1 MLNSRKKILVLL
13 AGFLSPL
20 TIYAAP
26 ISLLDFTSAGDVFV
40 AADGSEATLTFD
52 SNSFGQAELTNNGVP
67 NVIIATNGTSLEF
80 NYDYILSAFGLTVFE
95 ARLFDTA
102 GGIFGG
108 TLDTLFVVHTT
119 SLQSGSV
126 SWDLSSY
133 TGLTLLGLDFRLIN
147 MDAGI
152 IFNGTTT
159 TISNLAIVDN
169 LPSPVPVPAAVWLFG
184 TALVG
189 LVGYSKRRK
198 AA

>member
-1 MLNSRKKILVLL
+1 MLNSRKKFFLLL

-40 AADGSEATLTFD
+40 AADGNDATLTFD
-52 SNSFGQAELTNNGVP
+52 TNSFGQAELTNNGVP

-80 NYDYILSAFGLTVFE
+80 SYDYIVSAFSSTVFE

-108 TLDTLFVVHTT
+108 TLDTLFVERFTFP
-119 SLQSGSV
+119 QSGAV
-126 SWDLSSY
+126 SWDLSGY
-133 TGLTLLGLDFRLIN
+133 TGLTLGLDFRLNN
-147 MDAGI
+147 MDPGLQ
-152 IFNGTTT
+152 FGGTIT

-184 TALVG
+184 TALIG

-198 AA
+198 AV

>member
-108 TLDTLFVVHTT
+108 TLDTLFVDRFT
-119 SLQSGSV
+119 SPQSGAV
-126 SWDLSSY
+126 SWDLSGY
-133 TGLTLLGLDFRLIN
+133 TGLTLGLDFRLEN
-147 MDAGI
+147 MDPGLQ
-152 IFNGTTT
+152 FSGTIT

>member
-1 MLNSRKKILVLL
+1 MLLVGL
-13 AGFLSPL
+13 LSPL

-52 SNSFGQAELTNNGVP
+52 SSSFGRAELTNNGVP
-67 NVIIATNGTSLEF
+67 NVIIAANGTSLEF
-80 NYDYILSAFGLTVFE
+80 NYDYIPFAAGLTLFE

-108 TLDTLFVVHTT
+108 TLDTLFVDRFT
-119 SLQSGSV
+119 SPQSGPV
-126 SWDLSSY
+126 SWDLSGY
-133 TGLTLLGLDFRLIN
+133 TGLTLGLDFRLSN
-147 MDAGI
+147 SDHGVQ
-152 IFNGTTT
+152 FNGTTT

-184 TALVG
+184 TALIG
-189 LVGYSKRRK
+189 LVGFGKRRK
-198 AA
+198 AT